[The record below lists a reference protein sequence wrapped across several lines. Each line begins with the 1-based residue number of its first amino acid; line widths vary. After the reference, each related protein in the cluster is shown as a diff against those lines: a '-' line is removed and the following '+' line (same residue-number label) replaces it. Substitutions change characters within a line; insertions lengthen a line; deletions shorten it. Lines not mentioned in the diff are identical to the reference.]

1 MWNLRETNFLAS
13 FSNFV
18 TFFLVSFFLYSFYS
32 CFFLSSS
39 FSAFATLV
47 SFTLVSTV
55 IYTFLDILL
64 CFIFSVFQSISGL
77 WQASYGIPFHF
88 YFSINLY
95 SLPMLF
101 VKSIYFHCMFYW
113 SSLLNIPSTFLT
125 YIDLSI
131 LFNLNSYFLA
141 NSELITKPIVP
152 LSNNASTVTSSCGSI
167 LSSPIFTI
175 TSLSM
180 FLFKLQ

>member
-1 MWNLRETNFLAS
+1 MLLFFLFLS
-13 FSNFV
+13 FFILSI
-18 TFFLVSFFLYSFYS
+18 LVSFSLLPSLPSIFV
-32 CFFLSSS
+32 
-39 FSAFATLV
+39 FATLI
-47 SFTLVSTV
+47 SFALVSTA
-55 IYTFLDILL
+55 IYTSLDILL
-64 CFIFSVFQSISGL
+64 FFTSSIFQSISGL

-113 SSLLNIPSTFLT
+113 SSLLNILSTFLT
-125 YIDLSI
+125 YIGLSI
-131 LFNLNSYFLA
+131 LFNLNPYFLA
-141 NSELITKPIVP
+141 NSELITKPIAP